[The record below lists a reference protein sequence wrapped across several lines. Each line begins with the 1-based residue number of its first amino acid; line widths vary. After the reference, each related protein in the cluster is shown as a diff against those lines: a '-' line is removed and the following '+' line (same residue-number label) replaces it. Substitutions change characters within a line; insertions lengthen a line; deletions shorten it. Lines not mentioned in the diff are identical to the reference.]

1 MDNLIKKKLNQ
12 IKNNW
17 EIENLFYE
25 KVHPSRIQKLLNH
38 YELLKKTKNIKGAI
52 IGCGVLK
59 GNSLLRFAQFRDY
72 LGLKKTVYGFDA
84 FGSFPRSY
92 KKTNNAIIKKEE
104 NFAKIYDKNI
114 GKGNSKKFVKKLLD
128 TKKIKNYLLI
138 EGDVLTSID
147 KFLSKNKNLK
157 ISMLHLDM
165 DVYHPTQHVLEKFY
179 KFMSKNA
186 IVIIDDFKIHPG
198 ATHATNM
205 FIKKKK
211 IKIKVLN
218 NARPTYYFTK

>member
-1 MDNLIKKKLNQ
+1 MDNLIKKKLNL

-38 YELLKKTKNIKGAI
+38 YELLKRTTNIKGAI
-52 IGCGVLK
+52 IECGVLK
-59 GNSLLRFAQFRDY
+59 GNSLLRFAHFRDY
-72 LGLKKTVYGFDA
+72 LGLKKTIYGFDV
-84 FGSFPRSY
+84 FGSFPKSY
-92 KKTNNAIIKKEE
+92 KKTNNIIVKKEK
-104 NFAKIYDKNI
+104 NFAKIHDKNI

-138 EGDVLTSID
+138 EGDVLISVD

-165 DVYHPTQHVLEKFY
+165 DVYLPTQHVLEKFY

-186 IVIIDDFKIHPG
+186 IVVIDDFKIHPG
-198 ATHATNM
+198 ATHATNI
-205 FIKKKK
+205 FLKKK
-211 IKIKVLN
+211 IKIKVLKN
-218 NARPTYYFTK
+218 KRPTYYFIK

>member
-52 IGCGVLK
+52 IECGVLK

-84 FGSFPRSY
+84 CGSFPRSY

>member
-38 YELLKKTKNIKGAI
+38 YELLKKTTKIKGAI
-52 IGCGVLK
+52 IECGVLK

-72 LGLKKTVYGFDA
+72 LGLQKTIYGFDA

-92 KKTNNAIIKKEE
+92 KKTKNAIIKKEE

-179 KFMSKNA
+179 KFISKNA
-186 IVIIDDFKIHPG
+186 IVIIDDFKIHSG
-198 ATHATNM
+198 ATLATNM

-211 IKIKVLN
+211 N
-218 NARPTYYFTK
+218 